1 MLLSVAS
8 AVIGKSVHL
17 KGQVHF
23 LVFKFTLLCEQ
34 QIAISKFYILAVS
47 KTFALEQEEGTF
59 PLFTTR
65 KTFETHLLFG

>member
-17 KGQVHF
+17 KGQVCF

-34 QIAISKFYILAVS
+34 QIAISEFYILAVS
-47 KTFALEQEEGTF
+47 KTFALGEEEETF
-59 PLFTTR
+59 PFFTTR
-65 KTFETHLLFG
+65 KTFETHLFFG